1 MSQISQSLR
10 PCQLVFSVS
19 RSTAISFSVRC
30 SARGKIVTRFTGAMN
45 VSFDAN
51 ITNLIEISGR
61 AGCSGYCRRQPSS
74 G

>member
-1 MSQISQSLR
+1 
-10 PCQLVFSVS
+10 
-19 RSTAISFSVRC
+19 
-30 SARGKIVTRFTGAMN
+30 VTRFTGAMN

>member
-1 MSQISQSLR
+1 MIETLASERADQSFVGTR
-10 PCQLVFSVS
+10 GSAV
-19 RSTAISFSVRC
+19 
-30 SARGKIVTRFTGAMN
+30 ARGKIVTRFTGAMN